1 MSIRII
7 RKEVGKSA
15 EITMTE
21 KENLVDYHRIFAHPK
36 YKNVM
41 VICKENYRRKLL
53 PATIDFPELK
63 KTVGGKCFI
72 VAVNKDGGFM
82 SLTNRQATRVLADL
96 RNREINYSDMTVEFF
111 SALSKALK
119 EAKTTK
125 TKSKELEL

>member
-21 KENLVDYHRIFAHPK
+21 KENLIDYHRIFAHPK

-63 KTVGGKCFI
+63 KTVGGKCYI
-72 VAVNKDGGFM
+72 VAVNTNGDFV
-82 SLTNRQATRVLADL
+82 SLTNSQATRVLEDL

-111 SALSKALK
+111 SALSKAL
-119 EAKTTK
+119 
-125 TKSKELEL
+125 EL

>member
-21 KENLVDYHRIFAHPK
+21 KENLVEYHRIFAHPK

-41 VICKENYRRKLL
+41 VICKENYRRKLC
-53 PATIDFPELK
+53 PATLDFPELK

-72 VAVNKDGGFM
+72 VAVNKDGGFV
-82 SLTNRQATRVLADL
+82 SLTNSQSTRVLADV
-96 RNREINYSDMTVEFF
+96 RNREINYADMTVEFF
-111 SALSKALK
+111 SALSRALK

-125 TKSKELEL
+125 KKSKELEL